1 MKIRISDK
9 INRDENLYTIY
20 SSEAGFFKAI
30 DEVEEITERIEAPL
44 IGLRIYDTQS
54 KTIEEIVSEFGFS
67 QEEARKI
74 KGSPFVINVNG
85 EYMPVRESSLISIG
99 DRFKIYG
106 KSLSKLSNANL
117 AEVLNIAREVVNKNE
132 HGLVVKIGNKISA
145 VLSDGYRVI
154 FADQIFKIAKKSVS
168 KLAGCFKK
176 GLICHDIMSCEYE
189 LRSTKLIRK
198 YASVINDGYEE
209 GFKLSVAFAT
219 SNIGYSAVNAYP
231 IYTKV
236 SKGRECSYIMGKPI
250 SVEHRGNAD
259 IDKVAEAFEGIFPM
273 FEHSIEKIIELKKI
287 KIEHPQQAFLNAAKS
302 INLNKKYALLAY
314 KDFLELGLEEA
325 NAYDIYA
332 GLAEAVFYAKED
344 GKDEINLA
352 NMREIVARALTINW
366 KSVDL
371 PFSSWLKVE
380 VIKSASNDGDEEQ
393 LSIDQR
399 IA

>member
-106 KSLSKLSNANL
+106 QSLSKLSNANL

-154 FADQIFKIAKKSVS
+154 FADQIFKITKSQCQNLPAVS
-168 KLAGCFKK
+168 K
-176 GLICHDIMSCEYE
+176 
-189 LRSTKLIRK
+189 R
-198 YASVINDGYEE
+198 
-209 GFKLSVAFAT
+209 
-219 SNIGYSAVNAYP
+219 AYMP
-231 IYTKV
+231 RYHV
-236 SKGRECSYIMGKPI
+236 
-250 SVEHRGNAD
+250 V
-259 IDKVAEAFEGIFPM
+259 
-273 FEHSIEKIIELKKI
+273 
-287 KIEHPQQAFLNAAKS
+287 
-302 INLNKKYALLAY
+302 
-314 KDFLELGLEEA
+314 
-325 NAYDIYA
+325 
-332 GLAEAVFYAKED
+332 
-344 GKDEINLA
+344 
-352 NMREIVARALTINW
+352 
-366 KSVDL
+366 
-371 PFSSWLKVE
+371 
-380 VIKSASNDGDEEQ
+380 
-393 LSIDQR
+393 R
-399 IA
+399 I